1 MISPLWAKVLVF
13 ISISLLLFFP
23 VRKWYLAMRH
33 FSCSSIY
40 RSFWILNNSFKV
52 IVPVAVCPS
61 AAAVVASAVSE
72 STTPDVVVAAAVVE
86 VELLCDG
93 RLGRDV
99 KDSWVR

>member
-1 MISPLWAKVLVF
+1 MYSNGEGRSNKILKP
-13 ISISLLLFFP
+13 SLDLFNAF
-23 VRKWYLAMRH
+23 L
-33 FSCSSIY
+33 F
-40 RSFWILNNSFKV
+40 
-52 IVPVAVCPS
+52 VPVAVCPS